1 MLRTAIFGVGLMT
14 LASASVLAQRGAE
27 DEVIDTTPQACVIVR
42 RIDNT
47 VVVDDKTVLFYMRGG
62 DIYENFLKRSC
73 PGLGRAKSFSYG
85 VATGR
90 LCSSDM
96 ITVFDPFSPEP
107 GQTCGLGEFRPITVD
122 RAAFLEAGPDAAARQ
137 PEVKTIDLPVEE
149 AETPDEG
156 ADGAAQDNAKSRDQP

>member
-1 MLRTAIFGVGLMT
+1 MFRKAIFGVGLT
-14 LASASVLAQRGAE
+14 ALASSTVLAQRGAE

-47 VVVDDKTVLFYMRGG
+47 VVVDDRTVLFYMRGG

-85 VATGR
+85 VPTGR

-96 ITVFDPFSPEP
+96 ITVFDPFSPQP
-107 GQTCGLGEFRPITVD
+107 GQTCGLGEFRPITEE
-122 RAAFLEAGPDAAARQ
+122 RAGFLEAGPEASVTQ
-137 PEVKTIDLPVEE
+137 PEVKTIDLPVEDADAQDAGAKPE
-149 AETPDEG
+149 
-156 ADGAAQDNAKSRDQP
+156 ADGDAESRE